1 MQGFYKPEVYENG
14 RMDISDYEEELELVD
29 LPEGQ
34 SVNVVFAMPF
44 LDHNPLAAT
53 EYAWLEYFLLGGY
66 HNFRSFVFPTFFRSG
81 FALHKHVFMGQVYFH
96 SLAEEETAQ

>member
-1 MQGFYKPEVYENG
+1 MSYMQGVYVPEIYEQG
-14 RMDISDYEEELELVD
+14 RFDLSDYEEELEPVN

-53 EYAWLEYFLLGGY
+53 E
-66 HNFRSFVFPTFFRSG
+66 
-81 FALHKHVFMGQVYFH
+81 
-96 SLAEEETAQ
+96 

>member
-1 MQGFYKPEVYENG
+1 MLLQGVYVPEVYENAH
-14 RMDISDYEEELELVD
+14 MDLSDYEEELEPVD

-53 EYAWLEYFLLGGY
+53 E
-66 HNFRSFVFPTFFRSG
+66 
-81 FALHKHVFMGQVYFH
+81 
-96 SLAEEETAQ
+96 